1 MNQDFTQT
9 IIKTPR
15 VNLDEIK
22 LGDYF
27 CRIFIGQEYNLM
39 GTYRVRISQRLSK
52 DKFIRFGYPVCVISF
67 RDDLPIQEDRIP
79 AYYIID
85 IDKVS
90 LSFTEAGGVVVTSY
104 FKSNTNSYLK
114 YLGKQ

>member
-27 CRIFIGQEYNLM
+27 CRIFVGQEGNPP
-39 GTYRVRISQRLSK
+39 GTYRVRISQRLSEE
-52 DKFIRFGYPVCVISF
+52 KFIRFGYPVCIISF
-67 RDDLPIQEDRIP
+67 RDDLSIQEDRIP

-85 IDKVS
+85 IDRVS
-90 LSFTEAGGVVVTSY
+90 LSFTEAGAVVTSY
-104 FKSNTNSYLK
+104 SNSNNNSYLG